1 MKLEKTTIAN
11 ALALTTAII
20 WVVCSAFVFLL
31 SDLSMTITNWWVH
44 GLNLSVLGS
53 FKLDLANF
61 LLGGITL
68 TLSFWG
74 IGYVFG
80 WSWEKVSK
88 K

>member
-1 MKLEKTTIAN
+1 MNLEKM
-11 ALALTTAII
+11 ALAKAFALTAAIA

-31 SDLSMTITNWWVH
+31 PNLSMTITSWWVH
-44 GLNLSVLGS
+44 GLNLSPLGS
-53 FKLDLANF
+53 FKLDLVNF

-74 IGYVFG
+74 VGYIFG
-80 WSWEKVSK
+80 WSWERMSK

>member
-1 MKLEKTTIAN
+1 MNLEKITLAN
-11 ALALTTAII
+11 AFALTVAIV

-31 SDLSMTITNWWVH
+31 PVLSMTITSWWVH
-44 GLNLSVLGS
+44 GLNLSPLDS

-74 IGYVFG
+74 VGYIFG
-80 WSWEKVSK
+80 WSWERMSK